1 MPYFDDGIYFADG
14 STPMVSSQISYDEMS
29 TAGDAIQA
37 AERNIPIKVASSSER
52 NTKYPTPDAG
62 DAVWRSDIGVEQRYS
77 ASTPAGW
84 YSATTGLMNVKP
96 TGVVFGGGSAS
107 GSVSESGLI
116 TFNTATG
123 IYVNGIFGPAF
134 KNYKVLINLQS
145 TSAAGGN
152 LYIQYAADG
161 VADSSANYYRTN
173 FYANSGTAAGGYS
186 GNGTTGLLAIW
197 NNSVLMRSG
206 LAEVT
211 MYNPYL
217 GKPTSIH
224 TTVSS
229 GPGIAPSIL
238 TEACYFNSATA
249 SFDGFY
255 ASSQSAVTLTGS
267 MLVYGFN

>member
-29 TAGDAIQA
+29 SAGDAIQA
-37 AERNIPIKVASSSER
+37 VERNIPIKVASSSER

-134 KNYKVLINLQS
+134 KNYKIFINLQS
-145 TSAAGGN
+145 TSAAN
-152 LYIQYAADG
+152 TNMWIQYAANG

-173 FYANSGTAAGGYS
+173 LFANSGTVAGAYTPNS
-186 GNGTTGLLAIW
+186 TTGILAIW
-197 NNSVLMRSG
+197 NASAVMRSG
-206 LAEVT
+206 LAEIT
-211 MYNPYL
+211 LYNPYL
-217 GKPTSIH
+217 GKPTSTH
-224 TTVSS
+224 QTLSA
-229 GPGIAPSIL
+229 GPGITPSVL
-238 TEACYFNSATA
+238 VEGNYFNSATA